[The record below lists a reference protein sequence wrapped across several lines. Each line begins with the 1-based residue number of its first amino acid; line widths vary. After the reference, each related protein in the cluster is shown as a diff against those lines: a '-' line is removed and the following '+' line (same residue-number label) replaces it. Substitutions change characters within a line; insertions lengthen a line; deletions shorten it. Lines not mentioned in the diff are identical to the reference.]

1 MPSQSVAGEVTSTWS
16 LTGFPPT
23 KMARAEKWTSAV
35 VDNLR
40 CFIFCCVVSSGPPSS
55 ACLGGRGALHTHF
68 IHPHCPSPV
77 CKPKQSAALS
87 WTIFILAIPT
97 NEKVVKKGIYLYV
110 YKNTHLP
117 VCVCVCVCKKK
128 KFFAYGW
135 GKLFWNV
142 CIWSLCG
149 HTSGTVWY
157 MVGPLS
163 SSVFSIYAYRWSM
176 EGLSMCVWARRVCTC
191 CPWGEALAMRVRV
204 AVIWME
210 SINI

>member
-1 MPSQSVAGEVTSTWS
+1 MPSQSVAGEVTRTWS

-87 WTIFILAIPT
+87 WTLFILAIPT

-117 VCVCVCVCKKK
+117 VCVCVCVYKKK
-128 KFFAYGW
+128 NFF
-135 GKLFWNV
+135 
-142 CIWSLCG
+142 
-149 HTSGTVWY
+149 
-157 MVGPLS
+157 
-163 SSVFSIYAYRWSM
+163 
-176 EGLSMCVWARRVCTC
+176 
-191 CPWGEALAMRVRV
+191 
-204 AVIWME
+204 IWMGQTFLKCVHME
-210 SINI
+210 FVRAYLRDCMIYGRASKQFCVFYLCL